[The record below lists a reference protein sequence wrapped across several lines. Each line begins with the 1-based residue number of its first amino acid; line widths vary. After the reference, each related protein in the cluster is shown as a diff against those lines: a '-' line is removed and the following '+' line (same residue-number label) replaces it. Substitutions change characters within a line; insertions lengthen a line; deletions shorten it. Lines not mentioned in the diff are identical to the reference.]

1 MRNYRFFWRKHID
14 LANFLTVICGTELFY
29 LTKYRINSSDVFRR
43 INAHARKYLF
53 DDLREKGGLAFDEI
67 SSLVALGQHA
77 QPNVEA
83 SSAREKDARFTLGD
97 IPKP

>member
-1 MRNYRFFWRKHID
+1 MVNRLGF
-14 LANFLTVICGTELFY
+14 
-29 LTKYRINSSDVFRR
+29 FRR
-43 INAHARKYLF
+43 TNAQARKYLF
-53 DDLREKGGLAFDEI
+53 EGLREKGGLAFDEI